1 MFTTPM
7 IRAIQGR
14 RFSVTMTPEGWAVR
28 EEQDDRIVR
37 AVTYTD
43 WHRVERALLAF
54 ERGHTG
60 PETGLDRET
69 DAPN

>member
-1 MFTTPM
+1 MFTIPM

-28 EEQDDRIVR
+28 EEQDDRTVR

-54 ERGHTG
+54 ERGHAG
-60 PETGLDRET
+60 PDTDLDPEAG
-69 DAPN
+69 APN